1 MTEIFSFTLW
11 QGMVLNQVK
20 DYRRRS
26 QLPLEGGGRY
36 GIGGRRG
43 DTSVTARGCCAGNQS
58 NSRDLAQHAG
68 LVARRYVCWSG
79 FRN

>member
-1 MTEIFSFTLW
+1 M
-11 QGMVLNQVK
+11 LNQVK

-36 GIGGRRG
+36 WGGGGHG

-58 NSRDLAQHAG
+58 NSRAFAQHTSRQAMG
-68 LVARRYVCWSG
+68 LLVRI
-79 FRN
+79 